1 MNGGDTT
8 THNSNKDCL
17 CVKTVEATKNQ
28 EKKPQS
34 RCKIV
39 MLMWTIVLVIM
50 WIVIYAT
57 LSYFNLL

>member
-8 THNSNKDCL
+8 THNPNKDCL
-17 CVKTVEATKNQ
+17 CVKTVEVAKNQ

-39 MLMWTIVLVIM
+39 MLMWIIVLVIM

-57 LSYFNLL
+57 VAYFNLL